1 MSDMGTETTAEH
13 STPVPTP
20 MGAVWLFVLLNV
32 VVTSGLFF
40 AWHTWEMSEQ
50 RTQHDAALAALRAEE
65 AALFEYLAT
74 STQVLGETSSL

>member
-13 STPVPTP
+13 GTPVPTP

-40 AWHTWEMSEQ
+40 AWHMWEMSEQ
-50 RTQHDAALAALRAEE
+50 RTQHDAALAVLHAEE
-65 AALFEYLAT
+65 AALSEYLAT
-74 STQVLGETSSL
+74 SSPALSETTSP